1 MQKVIDQITDKFIG
15 QIGTERPFYSPQ
27 QLLKAEIPV
36 YIVERIRLL
45 LEDKVLSDLKKTD
58 SVWVDTENKL
68 FVSAQNDFENA
79 AISCSV
85 IPHQKLY
92 DILHATVS
100 DIVSVLVEPRKN
112 IAPYIFREET
122 VLSFQEVSKR
132 CARLMVYKHFGTA
145 IPLYMKKRELD
156 ELTIERC
163 QSLVSNLDAR
173 IVSDYTAENWSQK
186 LEMLFS
192 LCGGKLAPELLQ
204 RFFRDK
210 SFDNTADIFSSIDV
224 AVTQSTFIE
233 MLSTENFKM
242 ELIKE
247 QESET
252 KSVSEPVKP
261 AEVAEEAKEEIL
273 EDAEEEEE
281 NLASLFQSEAVE
293 PDINEILG
301 DIEQEETLVFD
312 SVDDSESLN
321 NIFLSEDENAEEEE
335 EEEEKEHSEPV
346 SNQKEDKQAFK
357 SNLTSILDQAKD
369 SYEGVVQGDEEF
381 ESELI
386 EEDDLIQDAFQPDEE
401 TKDPILKEHISSE
414 VEDSSEDEKEKP
426 MWAQF
431 LSEDQMEVMM
441 ASREEEEETESEPT
455 YNTLLVEDEDDEIF
469 IEEAAVEDSSASME
483 LNEYLMDS
491 EDRWVSDVFSGKQ
504 KAYDRGI
511 NELGQFDNW
520 NEASVFLQQEIFSK
534 QKVDMFSEE
543 ASEFIDT
550 LQSYFKEYKS

>member
-122 VLSFQEVSKR
+122 VLSFEEVSKR

-210 SFDNTADIFSSIDV
+210 GFDKTAEIFSSIDV

-252 KSVSEPVKP
+252 KPVSEPVKP
-261 AEVAEEAKEEIL
+261 AEEAKEEIP
-273 EDAEEEEE
+273 EEAEKEE

-321 NIFLSEDENAEEEE
+321 NIFLSEDENDDAEE
-335 EEEEKEHSEPV
+335 EHSEPV

-386 EEDDLIQDAFQPDEE
+386 EEDDLIQDAFEPDEE
-401 TKDPILKEHISSE
+401 TKDPILEEHIGSDEE
-414 VEDSSEDEKEKP
+414 VSSEDEEEKP

-441 ASREEEEETESEPT
+441 ASREEEEEPESEPT
-455 YNTLLVEDEDDEIF
+455 FNTLLVEDEDDEIF
-469 IEEAAVEDSSASME
+469 VEEVAVEDSSATME

>member
-27 QLLKAEIPV
+27 QVLKAEIPV

-45 LEDKVLSDLKKTD
+45 LEDKVLSDLKKTE
-58 SVWVDTENKL
+58 SVWVDTKNKL
-68 FVSAQNDFENA
+68 FVSAQNDFEKA

-85 IPHQKLY
+85 IPQAKLY
-92 DILHATVS
+92 DIMHATVS

-122 VLSFQEVSKR
+122 VLSFEEVSKR

-173 IVSDYTAENWSQK
+173 IVADYTAENWSQK

-210 SFDNTADIFSSIDV
+210 GFDNTAEIFSSIDV

-233 MLSTENFKM
+233 MLSTDNFKM

-247 QESET
+247 QESEV
-252 KSVSEPVKP
+252 KPVSESAKPVEAAK
-261 AEVAEEAKEEIL
+261 EVKEEIP
-273 EDAEEEEE
+273 EEAEVEEE

-301 DIEQEETLVFD
+301 DIEQEETLIFD

-321 NIFLSEDENAEEEE
+321 NIFLSEDENADEED
-335 EEEEKEHSEPV
+335 EHSEPV
-346 SNQKEDKQAFK
+346 SNQKEVKQAFK

-369 SYEGVVQGDEEF
+369 SYEGVVQEDEGF
-381 ESELI
+381 EGELI
-386 EEDDLIQDAFQPDEE
+386 EEDDLIMDASNPSEE
-401 TKDPILKEHISSE
+401 TGDPILEEHISSE
-414 VEDSSEDEKEKP
+414 EEDSSEDEEEKP
-426 MWAQF
+426 IWAQF

-441 ASREEEEETESEPT
+441 ASREEEEPESEPT
-455 YNTLLVEDEDDEIF
+455 YNTLLFEDEDDEIF
-469 IEEAAVEDSSASME
+469 VEEEVVEDSSDTIE
-483 LNEYLMDS
+483 LNEYLMGS
-491 EDRWVSDVFSGKQ
+491 EERWVNDVFAGKQ
-504 KAYDRGI
+504 KAYNRGI
-511 NELGQFDNW
+511 DELGQFDNW
-520 NEASVFLQQEIFSK
+520 NEASVFLEKEIFSK
-534 QKVDMFSEE
+534 HKVDMFSEE
-543 ASEFIDT
+543 AIEFIDT

>member
-36 YIVERIRLL
+36 YIVERIRIL

-58 SVWVDTENKL
+58 SVWVDTKNKL
-68 FVSAQNDFENA
+68 FVSAQDDFEKA

-85 IPHQKLY
+85 IPQARLY
-92 DILHATVS
+92 EILHATVS

-122 VLSFQEVSKR
+122 VLLFEEVSKR

-173 IVSDYTAENWSQK
+173 IVADYTAENWSQK

-210 SFDNTADIFSSIDV
+210 GFDNTAEIFSSIDV

-247 QESET
+247 QESEV
-252 KSVSEPVKP
+252 KSVSESAKPVE
-261 AEVAEEAKEEIL
+261 AAEEVKEEIP
-273 EDAEEEEE
+273 EDVEEKEES
-281 NLASLFQSEAVE
+281 LASLFQSEAVE

-312 SVDDSESLN
+312 SEDESESLN
-321 NIFLSEDENAEEEE
+321 NIFLSEDKNADEEDED
-335 EEEEKEHSEPV
+335 SEPV

-369 SYEGVVQGDEEF
+369 SYEGVVQEDEGF

-386 EEDDLIQDAFQPDEE
+386 EEDDLIIDASDPSEE
-401 TKDPILKEHISSE
+401 TNDPILEEHISSE
-414 VEDSSEDEKEKP
+414 EEDSSEDEEEKP

-441 ASREEEEETESEPT
+441 ASREEEEEPESEPT

-469 IEEAAVEDSSASME
+469 EEEEAVEDSSATME
-483 LNEYLMDS
+483 LNEYLMNS
-491 EDRWVSDVFSGKQ
+491 EERWVNDVFSGKQ

-511 NELGQFDNW
+511 NELNQFDNW
-520 NEASVFLQQEIFSK
+520 SDASVFLEKEIFSK
-534 QKVDMFSEE
+534 NKVDMFSEE
-543 ASEFIDT
+543 AIEFIDT

>member
-122 VLSFQEVSKR
+122 VLSFDEVSKR

-192 LCGGKLAPELLQ
+192 LCGGKLAPELL
-204 RFFRDK
+204 R
-210 SFDNTADIFSSIDV
+210 SSY
-224 AVTQSTFIE
+224 
-233 MLSTENFKM
+233 
-242 ELIKE
+242 
-247 QESET
+247 
-252 KSVSEPVKP
+252 
-261 AEVAEEAKEEIL
+261 AK
-273 EDAEEEEE
+273 
-281 NLASLFQSEAVE
+281 
-293 PDINEILG
+293 
-301 DIEQEETLVFD
+301 
-312 SVDDSESLN
+312 
-321 NIFLSEDENAEEEE
+321 
-335 EEEEKEHSEPV
+335 
-346 SNQKEDKQAFK
+346 
-357 SNLTSILDQAKD
+357 
-369 SYEGVVQGDEEF
+369 
-381 ESELI
+381 
-386 EEDDLIQDAFQPDEE
+386 
-401 TKDPILKEHISSE
+401 
-414 VEDSSEDEKEKP
+414 
-426 MWAQF
+426 
-431 LSEDQMEVMM
+431 
-441 ASREEEEETESEPT
+441 
-455 YNTLLVEDEDDEIF
+455 
-469 IEEAAVEDSSASME
+469 
-483 LNEYLMDS
+483 YLH
-491 EDRWVSDVFSGKQ
+491 
-504 KAYDRGI
+504 
-511 NELGQFDNW
+511 
-520 NEASVFLQQEIFSK
+520 
-534 QKVDMFSEE
+534 
-543 ASEFIDT
+543 
-550 LQSYFKEYKS
+550 

>member
-45 LEDKVLSDLKKTD
+45 LEDKVLSDLKRTE
-58 SVWVDTENKL
+58 SVWVDTGNKL

-122 VLSFQEVSKR
+122 VLSFEEVSKR

-210 SFDNTADIFSSIDV
+210 GFDNTAEIFSSIDV

-247 QESET
+247 QESEV
-252 KSVSEPVKP
+252 KSVSESTKP
-261 AEVAEEAKEEIL
+261 ADVAEEAKEEIP
-273 EDAEEEEE
+273 EEVEEEEE

-312 SVDDSESLN
+312 NVDDSESLN

-335 EEEEKEHSEPV
+335 EEEEDSEPI

-369 SYEGVVQGDEEF
+369 SYKGVVQDDDGF

-401 TKDPILKEHISSE
+401 TKDPILEEHIGSE
-414 VEDSSEDEKEKP
+414 DDNSSEDEEEKP

-441 ASREEEEETESEPT
+441 ASREEEEEPESEPT
-455 YNTLLVEDEDDEIF
+455 FNTLLVEDEDDEIF
-469 IEEAAVEDSSASME
+469 VEEEAVEDSSATME

-491 EDRWVSDVFSGKQ
+491 EERWVSDIFSGKQ

-543 ASEFIDT
+543 AIEFIDT

>member
-45 LEDKVLSDLKKTD
+45 LEDKVLSDLKRTE
-58 SVWVDTENKL
+58 SVWVDTGNKL

-122 VLSFQEVSKR
+122 VLSFEEVSKR

-210 SFDNTADIFSSIDV
+210 GFDKTAEIFSSIDV

-252 KSVSEPVKP
+252 KPVSEPVKP
-261 AEVAEEAKEEIL
+261 AEEAKEEIP
-273 EDAEEEEE
+273 EEAEKEE

-321 NIFLSEDENAEEEE
+321 NIFLSEDENDDAEE
-335 EEEEKEHSEPV
+335 EHSEPV

-386 EEDDLIQDAFQPDEE
+386 EEDDLIQDAFQPAEE
-401 TKDPILKEHISSE
+401 TKDPILEEHIGSE
-414 VEDSSEDEKEKP
+414 EKDSSEDEEEKP

-441 ASREEEEETESEPT
+441 ASREEEEEPESEPT
-455 YNTLLVEDEDDEIF
+455 FNTLLVEDEDDEIF
-469 IEEAAVEDSSASME
+469 VEEVAVEDSSATME

>member
-1 MQKVIDQITDKFIG
+1 MQKVIDQITDKFTG

-58 SVWVDTENKL
+58 SVWIDTENKL

-85 IPHQKLY
+85 IPHEKLY

-112 IAPYIFREET
+112 IAPYIFREES
-122 VLSFQEVSKR
+122 VLTFEEVSKR

-210 SFDNTADIFSSIDV
+210 GFDNTADIFSSIDV

-247 QESET
+247 QESEV
-252 KSVSEPVKP
+252 KSVSESTKP
-261 AEVAEEAKEEIL
+261 AEVAEEVKEEIP
-273 EDAEEEEE
+273 EEAEE

-301 DIEQEETLVFD
+301 DIEEEETLVFD
-312 SVDDSESLN
+312 NVDDSESLN
-321 NIFLSEDENAEEEE
+321 NIFLNEDENDNAEEEE
-335 EEEEKEHSEPV
+335 EHSEPV
-346 SNQKEDKQAFK
+346 INQKEDKQAFK

-369 SYEGVVQGDEEF
+369 SYEGVVQEDEGF

-386 EEDDLIQDAFQPDEE
+386 EEDDLIQDAFESDEE
-401 TKDPILKEHISSE
+401 TKDPILEEHISSE
-414 VEDSSEDEKEKP
+414 EDESSEDEEEKP

-441 ASREEEEETESEPT
+441 ASREEEEEPESEPT
-455 YNTLLVEDEDDEIF
+455 YNTLVVEDEDDEIF
-469 IEEAAVEDSSASME
+469 MEEEAVEDSSATME
-483 LNEYLMDS
+483 LNEYLMES

-520 NEASVFLQQEIFSK
+520 NEASVFLEKEIFSK

>member
-122 VLSFQEVSKR
+122 VLSFEEVSKR

-210 SFDNTADIFSSIDV
+210 GFDNTAEIFSSIDV

-252 KSVSEPVKP
+252 KPVSEPVKP
-261 AEVAEEAKEEIL
+261 AEEAKEEIP
-273 EDAEEEEE
+273 EAAEEEEE

-312 SVDDSESLN
+312 NVDDSESLN

-335 EEEEKEHSEPV
+335 EEEHSEPI
-346 SNQKEDKQAFK
+346 SNQKEENQAFK

-401 TKDPILKEHISSE
+401 TKDPILEEYIGSE
-414 VEDSSEDEKEKP
+414 EEENSEDEEEKP

-441 ASREEEEETESEPT
+441 ASREEEEEPESEPT
-455 YNTLLVEDEDDEIF
+455 FNTLLVEDEDDEIF
-469 IEEAAVEDSSASME
+469 VEEEAIEDSSATME

-491 EDRWVSDVFSGKQ
+491 EERWVSDVFSGKQ

>member
-1 MQKVIDQITDKFIG
+1 MQKVIDQITDKFTG

-112 IAPYIFREET
+112 IAPYIFREES
-122 VLSFQEVSKR
+122 VLSFEEVSKR

-192 LCGGKLAPELLQ
+192 LCEGKLAPELLQ

-210 SFDNTADIFSSIDV
+210 GFDNTAEIFCSIDV

-247 QESET
+247 QESEV
-252 KSVSEPVKP
+252 KSVSESTKP
-261 AEVAEEAKEEIL
+261 AKVAEKVKEEIP
-273 EDAEEEEE
+273 EEAEEEEE

-321 NIFLSEDENAEEEE
+321 NIFLSEDENAEE
-335 EEEEKEHSEPV
+335 KEDSEPV

-401 TKDPILKEHISSE
+401 TNDPILEEHISSE
-414 VEDSSEDEKEKP
+414 EEDSSEGEEEKP

-441 ASREEEEETESEPT
+441 ASREEEEEESEPFH
-455 YNTLLVEDEDDEIF
+455 NPLFIEDDDDEIF
-469 IEEAAVEDSSASME
+469 MEEEVVEDSSATME

-520 NEASVFLQQEIFSK
+520 NEASVFLEKEIFSK

-543 ASEFIDT
+543 AIEFIDT

>member
-122 VLSFQEVSKR
+122 VLSFEEVSKR

-210 SFDNTADIFSSIDV
+210 GFDKTAEIFSSIDV

-252 KSVSEPVKP
+252 KPVSEPVKP
-261 AEVAEEAKEEIL
+261 AEEAKEEIP
-273 EDAEEEEE
+273 EEAEKEE

-321 NIFLSEDENAEEEE
+321 NIFLSEDENDDAEE
-335 EEEEKEHSEPV
+335 EHSEPV

-386 EEDDLIQDAFQPDEE
+386 EEDDLIQDAFQPAEE
-401 TKDPILKEHISSE
+401 TKDPILEEHIGSE
-414 VEDSSEDEKEKP
+414 EKDSSEDEEEKP

-441 ASREEEEETESEPT
+441 ASREEEEEPESEPT
-455 YNTLLVEDEDDEIF
+455 FNTLLVEDEDDEIF
-469 IEEAAVEDSSASME
+469 VEEVAVEDSSATME

>member
-122 VLSFQEVSKR
+122 VLSFEEVSKR

-210 SFDNTADIFSSIDV
+210 GFDNTAEIFSSIDV

-252 KSVSEPVKP
+252 KPVSEPVKP
-261 AEVAEEAKEEIL
+261 AEEAKEEIP
-273 EDAEEEEE
+273 EAAEEEEE

-312 SVDDSESLN
+312 NVDDSESLN

-335 EEEEKEHSEPV
+335 EEEEEHSEPI
-346 SNQKEDKQAFK
+346 SNQKEENQAFK

-401 TKDPILKEHISSE
+401 TKDPILEEYIGSE
-414 VEDSSEDEKEKP
+414 EEENSEDEEEKP

-441 ASREEEEETESEPT
+441 ASREEEEEPESEPT
-455 YNTLLVEDEDDEIF
+455 FNTLLVEDEDDEIF
-469 IEEAAVEDSSASME
+469 VEEEAIEDSSATME

-491 EDRWVSDVFSGKQ
+491 EERWVSDVFSGKQ

>member
-1 MQKVIDQITDKFIG
+1 MQKVIDQITDKFTG

-45 LEDKVLSDLKKTD
+45 LEDKVLSDLKRTE
-58 SVWVDTENKL
+58 SVWVDTGNKL

-112 IAPYIFREET
+112 IASYIFREET
-122 VLSFQEVSKR
+122 VLSFEEVSKR

-186 LEMLFS
+186 LEMFFS

-210 SFDNTADIFSSIDV
+210 GFDNTADIFSSIDV

-247 QESET
+247 QESEANAVLEST
-252 KSVSEPVKP
+252 KP
-261 AEVAEEAKEEIL
+261 AEVAEEAKEEIP
-273 EDAEEEEE
+273 EEVEEAEE
-281 NLASLFQSEAVE
+281 NLASLFQSKAVE

-312 SVDDSESLN
+312 NVDDSESLN

-335 EEEEKEHSEPV
+335 EDSEPV

-386 EEDDLIQDAFQPDEE
+386 EEDDLIQDAFESDEE
-401 TKDPILKEHISSE
+401 TKDPILEEHISSE
-414 VEDSSEDEKEKP
+414 EEESSEDEEEKP

-441 ASREEEEETESEPT
+441 ASREEEEEPESEPT

-469 IEEAAVEDSSASME
+469 MEEVAVEDSSATME

>member
-1 MQKVIDQITDKFIG
+1 MQKVIDQITDKFTG
-15 QIGTERPFYSPQ
+15 QIGTERSFYSPQ

-68 FVSAQNDFENA
+68 FVSAQKDFENA

-122 VLSFQEVSKR
+122 VLSFEEVSKR

-210 SFDNTADIFSSIDV
+210 GFDNTAEIFSSIDV

-247 QESET
+247 QESEV
-252 KSVSEPVKP
+252 KSVSESTKP
-261 AEVAEEAKEEIL
+261 TEVAEEAKEEIP
-273 EDAEEEEE
+273 EEAEEEEE

-301 DIEQEETLVFD
+301 DIEQEETLVFE

-321 NIFLSEDENAEEEE
+321 NIFLSEDENDDAEVEVE
-335 EEEEKEHSEPV
+335 EHSEPV

-386 EEDDLIQDAFQPDEE
+386 EEDDLIMDAPDPAEE
-401 TKDPILKEHISSE
+401 TKDPILEEHIGSE
-414 VEDSSEDEKEKP
+414 EEDSSEDEEEKP

-441 ASREEEEETESEPT
+441 ASREEEEEPESEPT
-455 YNTLLVEDEDDEIF
+455 FNTLLVEDEDDEIF
-469 IEEAAVEDSSASME
+469 MEEEAVEDSSATME

-491 EDRWVSDVFSGKQ
+491 EDRWVNDVFSGKQ

-520 NEASVFLQQEIFSK
+520 NEASVFLEKEIFSK

>member
-27 QLLKAEIPV
+27 QLLQAEIPV

-45 LEDKVLSDLKKTD
+45 LEDKVLSDLKRTD

-85 IPHQKLY
+85 IPHEKLY

-112 IAPYIFREET
+112 IAPYIFREES
-122 VLSFQEVSKR
+122 VLTFEEVSKR

-163 QSLVSNLDAR
+163 QNLVSNLDAR

-210 SFDNTADIFSSIDV
+210 GFDNTAEIFSSIDV

-247 QESET
+247 QESEV
-252 KSVSEPVKP
+252 KSVSESAKP
-261 AEVAEEAKEEIL
+261 AEVGEEAKEEIP

-321 NIFLSEDENAEEEE
+321 NIFLSEDENDAAEEEE
-335 EEEEKEHSEPV
+335 EHSEPI

-369 SYEGVVQGDEEF
+369 SYEGVVQGDEGF

-386 EEDDLIQDAFQPDEE
+386 EEDDLIMDAPDSAEE
-401 TKDPILKEHISSE
+401 TKDPILEEHISSE
-414 VEDSSEDEKEKP
+414 EEDSSEDGEEKP

-441 ASREEEEETESEPT
+441 ASREEEEEPESEPT

-469 IEEAAVEDSSASME
+469 MEEEAVEDSSATME
-483 LNEYLMDS
+483 LNEYLMES
-491 EDRWVSDVFSGKQ
+491 EERWVSDVFSGKQ

-520 NEASVFLQQEIFSK
+520 NEASVFLEKEIFSK

>member
-122 VLSFQEVSKR
+122 VLSFDEVSKR

-210 SFDNTADIFSSIDV
+210 GFDNTAEIFSSIDV

-252 KSVSEPVKP
+252 KPVSELVKP
-261 AEVAEEAKEEIL
+261 AEVAEEAKEEIS
-273 EDAEEEEE
+273 EDAEKEE

-321 NIFLSEDENAEEEE
+321 NIFLSEDENDDAEE
-335 EEEEKEHSEPV
+335 EHSEPV

-401 TKDPILKEHISSE
+401 TKDPILEEHIGSE
-414 VEDSSEDEKEKP
+414 VEDSSEDEEEKP

-431 LSEDQMEVMM
+431 LSKDQMEVMM
-441 ASREEEEETESEPT
+441 ASREEEEEPESEST
-455 YNTLLVEDEDDEIF
+455 INTLLVEDEDDEIF
-469 IEEAAVEDSSASME
+469 VEEEAIEDSSATME

-491 EDRWVSDVFSGKQ
+491 EERWVSDVFSGKQ

>member
-122 VLSFQEVSKR
+122 VLSFEEVSKR

-210 SFDNTADIFSSIDV
+210 GFDNTAEIFSSIDV

-252 KSVSEPVKP
+252 KPVSEPVKP
-261 AEVAEEAKEEIL
+261 AEEAKEEIP
-273 EDAEEEEE
+273 EEAEKEE

-312 SVDDSESLN
+312 NVDDSESLN

-335 EEEEKEHSEPV
+335 EEEHSEPI
-346 SNQKEDKQAFK
+346 SNQKEENQAFK

-401 TKDPILKEHISSE
+401 TKDPILEEYIGSE
-414 VEDSSEDEKEKP
+414 EEENSEDEEEKP

-441 ASREEEEETESEPT
+441 ASREEEEEPESEPT
-455 YNTLLVEDEDDEIF
+455 FNTLLVEDEDDEIF
-469 IEEAAVEDSSASME
+469 VEEEAIEDSSATME

-491 EDRWVSDVFSGKQ
+491 EERWVSDVFSGKQ

-543 ASEFIDT
+543 AIEFIDT

>member
-45 LEDKVLSDLKKTD
+45 LEDKVLSDLKRTE
-58 SVWVDTENKL
+58 SVWVDTGNKL

-122 VLSFQEVSKR
+122 VLSFEEVSKR

-210 SFDNTADIFSSIDV
+210 GFDNTADIFSSIDV

-233 MLSTENFKM
+233 MLSTEDFKM

-252 KSVSEPVKP
+252 KPVSEPVKP
-261 AEVAEEAKEEIL
+261 AEEAKEEIP
-273 EDAEEEEE
+273 EEAEKEE

-321 NIFLSEDENAEEEE
+321 NIFISEDENAEEEE
-335 EEEEKEHSEPV
+335 EEEEEDSEPI
-346 SNQKEDKQAFK
+346 SNQKEENQAFK

-401 TKDPILKEHISSE
+401 TKDPILEEYIGSE
-414 VEDSSEDEKEKP
+414 EEENSEDEEEKP

-441 ASREEEEETESEPT
+441 ASREEEEEPESEPT
-455 YNTLLVEDEDDEIF
+455 FNTLLVEDEDDEIF
-469 IEEAAVEDSSASME
+469 VEEEAIEDSSATME

>member
-68 FVSAQNDFENA
+68 FVSAQKDFENA

-122 VLSFQEVSKR
+122 VLSFDEVSKR

-210 SFDNTADIFSSIDV
+210 GFDNTADIFSSIDV

-252 KSVSEPVKP
+252 KPVSESAKP
-261 AEVAEEAKEEIL
+261 AEVAEKAKEEIP
-273 EDAEEEEE
+273 EDAEKEEEEEE

-321 NIFLSEDENAEEEE
+321 NIFLSEDENDDLEEEP
-335 EEEEKEHSEPV
+335 SEPV
-346 SNQKEDKQAFK
+346 INQKEENQAFK

-369 SYEGVVQGDEEF
+369 SYKGVVQDDEGF

-386 EEDDLIQDAFQPDEE
+386 EEDDLIMDAPRSAEE
-401 TKDPILKEHISSE
+401 TKDPILEEHISSE
-414 VEDSSEDEKEKP
+414 EEDSSEDEEEKP

-441 ASREEEEETESEPT
+441 ASREEEEEPESEPLH
-455 YNTLLVEDEDDEIF
+455 NPLFIEDEDDEIF
-469 IEEAAVEDSSASME
+469 MDEEAVEDSSATME
-483 LNEYLMDS
+483 LNEYLMES
-491 EDRWVSDVFSGKQ
+491 EERWVSDVFSGKQ
-504 KAYDRGI
+504 KVYDRGI

-520 NEASVFLQQEIFSK
+520 NEASVFLEKEIFSK

-543 ASEFIDT
+543 AIEFIDT

>member
-122 VLSFQEVSKR
+122 VLSFDEVSKR

-210 SFDNTADIFSSIDV
+210 GFDNTAEIFSSIDV

-252 KSVSEPVKP
+252 KPVSELVKP
-261 AEVAEEAKEEIL
+261 AEVAEEAKEEIP
-273 EDAEEEEE
+273 EDAEKEE

-321 NIFLSEDENAEEEE
+321 NIFLSEDENDDAEE
-335 EEEEKEHSEPV
+335 EHSEPV

-369 SYEGVVQGDEEF
+369 SYKGVVQDDDGF

-401 TKDPILKEHISSE
+401 TKDPILEEHIGSE
-414 VEDSSEDEKEKP
+414 DDNSSEDEEEKP

-441 ASREEEEETESEPT
+441 ASREEEEEPESEPT
-455 YNTLLVEDEDDEIF
+455 FNTLLVEDEDDEIF
-469 IEEAAVEDSSASME
+469 VEEEAVEDSSATME

>member
-68 FVSAQNDFENA
+68 FVSAQNDFENV

-122 VLSFQEVSKR
+122 VLSFEEVSKR

-210 SFDNTADIFSSIDV
+210 GFDNTADIFSSIDV

-252 KSVSEPVKP
+252 KPVSESAKP
-261 AEVAEEAKEEIL
+261 AEVAEEAKEKIP
-273 EDAEEEEE
+273 EDTEEEEE

-321 NIFLSEDENAEEEE
+321 NIFLSEDENDDAEE
-335 EEEEKEHSEPV
+335 EHSEPV
-346 SNQKEDKQAFK
+346 INQKEENQAFK

-386 EEDDLIQDAFQPDEE
+386 EEDDLIQDAFESDEE
-401 TKDPILKEHISSE
+401 TKDPILEEHIGSDE
-414 VEDSSEDEKEKP
+414 EDSSEDEEEKP

-441 ASREEEEETESEPT
+441 ASREEEEEPESEPT

-469 IEEAAVEDSSASME
+469 MEEVAVEDSSATME

>member
-1 MQKVIDQITDKFIG
+1 MQKVIDQITDKFTG

-27 QLLKAEIPV
+27 QLLQAEIPV

-45 LEDKVLSDLKKTD
+45 LEDKVLSDLKRTD

-85 IPHQKLY
+85 IPHEKLY

-112 IAPYIFREET
+112 IAPYIFREES
-122 VLSFQEVSKR
+122 VLSFEEVSKR

-163 QSLVSNLDAR
+163 QNLVSNLDAR

-210 SFDNTADIFSSIDV
+210 GFDNTAEIFSSIDV

-252 KSVSEPVKP
+252 KSVSESTKP
-261 AEVAEEAKEEIL
+261 AEVAEEVKEEIP
-273 EDAEEEEE
+273 EEAEEAEE

-312 SVDDSESLN
+312 NVDDSESLN
-321 NIFLSEDENAEEEE
+321 NIFLSEDENDDAEEEE
-335 EEEEKEHSEPV
+335 EEEHSEPII
-346 SNQKEDKQAFK
+346 NQKEDKQAFK

-369 SYEGVVQGDEEF
+369 SYEGVVQEDEGF

-386 EEDDLIQDAFQPDEE
+386 EEDDLIQDAFESDEE
-401 TKDPILKEHISSE
+401 TKDPILEEHISSE
-414 VEDSSEDEKEKP
+414 EEESSEDEEEKP

-455 YNTLLVEDEDDEIF
+455 YNTLVVEDEDDEIF
-469 IEEAAVEDSSASME
+469 MEEEAVEDSSATME

-491 EDRWVSDVFSGKQ
+491 EERWVSDVFSGKQ

-520 NEASVFLQQEIFSK
+520 NEASVFLEKEIFSK

-543 ASEFIDT
+543 AGEFIDT

>member
-122 VLSFQEVSKR
+122 VLSFDEVSKR

-210 SFDNTADIFSSIDV
+210 GFDNTAEIFSSIDV

-252 KSVSEPVKP
+252 KPVSEPVKP
-261 AEVAEEAKEEIL
+261 AEVAEEAKEEIP
-273 EDAEEEEE
+273 EDAEKEE
-281 NLASLFQSEAVE
+281 NLAILFQAEARE
-293 PDINEILG
+293 PHINEILG

-321 NIFLSEDENAEEEE
+321 NIFLSEDENDDAEE
-335 EEEEKEHSEPV
+335 EHSEPV

-401 TKDPILKEHISSE
+401 TKDPILEEHIGSE
-414 VEDSSEDEKEKP
+414 DDDRSEDEEEKP

-441 ASREEEEETESEPT
+441 ASREKEEEPESEPT
-455 YNTLLVEDEDDEIF
+455 FNTLLVEDEDDEIF
-469 IEEAAVEDSSASME
+469 VEEEAVEDSSATME

>member
-1 MQKVIDQITDKFIG
+1 MQKVIDQITDKFTG

-45 LEDKVLSDLKKTD
+45 LEDKVLSELKKTD

-68 FVSAQNDFENA
+68 FVSAQKDFENA

-85 IPHQKLY
+85 IPHEKLY

-112 IAPYIFREET
+112 IAPYIFREES
-122 VLSFQEVSKR
+122 VLTFEEVSKR

-210 SFDNTADIFSSIDV
+210 GFDNTADIFSSIDV

-247 QESET
+247 QESEV
-252 KSVSEPVKP
+252 KSVSESTKP
-261 AEVAEEAKEEIL
+261 AEVAEEVKEEIP
-273 EDAEEEEE
+273 EEAEE

-301 DIEQEETLVFD
+301 DIEEEETLVFD
-312 SVDDSESLN
+312 NVDDSESLN
-321 NIFLSEDENAEEEE
+321 NIFLNEDENDDAEEEE
-335 EEEEKEHSEPV
+335 EHYEPV

-369 SYEGVVQGDEEF
+369 SYEGVVQEDEGF

-386 EEDDLIQDAFQPDEE
+386 EEDDLIMDAPDPAEE
-401 TKDPILKEHISSE
+401 TKDPILEEHISSE
-414 VEDSSEDEKEKP
+414 EEESSEDEEEKP

-455 YNTLLVEDEDDEIF
+455 YNTLVVEDEDDEIF
-469 IEEAAVEDSSASME
+469 MEEEAVEDSSATME

-491 EDRWVSDVFSGKQ
+491 EERWVSDVFSGKQ

-520 NEASVFLQQEIFSK
+520 NEASVFLEKEIFSK

-543 ASEFIDT
+543 AGEFIDT

>member
-122 VLSFQEVSKR
+122 VLSFEEVSKR

-210 SFDNTADIFSSIDV
+210 GFDNTAEIFSSIDV

-247 QESET
+247 QESEV

-261 AEVAEEAKEEIL
+261 AEVAEEAKEEIP

-321 NIFLSEDENAEEEE
+321 NIFLSEDENDDAEE
-335 EEEEKEHSEPV
+335 EHSEPV

-369 SYEGVVQGDEEF
+369 SYKGVVQDDDGF

-401 TKDPILKEHISSE
+401 TKDPILEEHIGSE
-414 VEDSSEDEKEKP
+414 EEDSSEDEEEKP

-441 ASREEEEETESEPT
+441 ASREEEEEPESEPT
-455 YNTLLVEDEDDEIF
+455 FNTLLVEDEDDEIF
-469 IEEAAVEDSSASME
+469 VEEEAIEDSSATME

-491 EDRWVSDVFSGKQ
+491 EERWVSDVFSGKQ

-543 ASEFIDT
+543 AIEFIDT

>member
-112 IAPYIFREET
+112 IASYIFREET
-122 VLSFQEVSKR
+122 VLSFEEVSKR

-210 SFDNTADIFSSIDV
+210 GFDKTAEIFSSIDV

-252 KSVSEPVKP
+252 KPVSEPVKP
-261 AEVAEEAKEEIL
+261 AEEAKEEIP
-273 EDAEEEEE
+273 EEAEKEE

-321 NIFLSEDENAEEEE
+321 NIFLSEDENDDAEE
-335 EEEEKEHSEPV
+335 EHSEPV

-386 EEDDLIQDAFQPDEE
+386 EEDDLIQDAFQPAEE
-401 TKDPILKEHISSE
+401 TKDPILEEHIGSE
-414 VEDSSEDEKEKP
+414 EKDSSEDEEEKP

-441 ASREEEEETESEPT
+441 ASREEEEEPESEPT
-455 YNTLLVEDEDDEIF
+455 FNTLLVEDEDDEIF
-469 IEEAAVEDSSASME
+469 VEEVAVEDSSATME

>member
-1 MQKVIDQITDKFIG
+1 MQKVIDQITDKFTG

-27 QLLKAEIPV
+27 QLLQAEIPV

-45 LEDKVLSDLKKTD
+45 LEDKVLSDLKRTD

-85 IPHQKLY
+85 IPHEKLY

-112 IAPYIFREET
+112 IAPYIFREES
-122 VLSFQEVSKR
+122 VLTFEEVSKR

-163 QSLVSNLDAR
+163 QNLVSNLDAR

-210 SFDNTADIFSSIDV
+210 GFDNTAEIFSSIDV

-247 QESET
+247 QESEV
-252 KSVSEPVKP
+252 KSVSESAKP
-261 AEVAEEAKEEIL
+261 AEVGEEAKEEIP

-321 NIFLSEDENAEEEE
+321 NIFLSEDEHDAAEEEE
-335 EEEEKEHSEPV
+335 EHSEPI

-369 SYEGVVQGDEEF
+369 SYEGVVQGDEGF

-386 EEDDLIQDAFQPDEE
+386 EEDDLIMDAPDSAEE
-401 TKDPILKEHISSE
+401 TKDPILEEHISSE
-414 VEDSSEDEKEKP
+414 EEDSSEDGEEKP

-441 ASREEEEETESEPT
+441 ASREEEEEEPESEPT

-469 IEEAAVEDSSASME
+469 MEEEAVEDSSATME
-483 LNEYLMDS
+483 LNEYLMES
-491 EDRWVSDVFSGKQ
+491 EERWVSDVFSGKQ

-520 NEASVFLQQEIFSK
+520 NEASVFLEKEIFSK

>member
-112 IAPYIFREET
+112 IAPYIFRKET

-132 CARLMVYKHFGTA
+132 CSRLMVYKHFGTA

-210 SFDNTADIFSSIDV
+210 GFDNTAEIFSSIDV

-252 KSVSEPVKP
+252 KPVSEPVKP
-261 AEVAEEAKEEIL
+261 AEVTEEAKEEIP
-273 EDAEEEEE
+273 EEAEEEEE

-335 EEEEKEHSEPV
+335 EEEHSEPV

-401 TKDPILKEHISSE
+401 TKDPILEEHISSE
-414 VEDSSEDEKEKP
+414 EEDNSEDEDEKP

-431 LSEDQMEVMM
+431 LSEEQMEVMM
-441 ASREEEEETESEPT
+441 ASREEEEEPESEPT
-455 YNTLLVEDEDDEIF
+455 YNTLIVEDEDDEIF
-469 IEEAAVEDSSASME
+469 MEEVAVEDSSATME

>member
-85 IPHQKLY
+85 IPNQKLY

-122 VLSFQEVSKR
+122 VLSFEEVSKR

-210 SFDNTADIFSSIDV
+210 GFDNTAEIFSSIDV

-247 QESET
+247 QESEV
-252 KSVSEPVKP
+252 KSVSESAKP
-261 AEVAEEAKEEIL
+261 AEVAEEAKEEIP
-273 EDAEEEEE
+273 EAAEEEEE

-312 SVDDSESLN
+312 NVDDSESLN
-321 NIFLSEDENAEEEE
+321 NIFLSEDENDDAEEED
-335 EEEEKEHSEPV
+335 SEPV
-346 SNQKEDKQAFK
+346 SNQKEENQAFK

-369 SYEGVVQGDEEF
+369 SYDGVVQGDEEF

-386 EEDDLIQDAFQPDEE
+386 EEEDLIQDAFESDEE
-401 TKDPILKEHISSE
+401 TKDSILEEHIGSE
-414 VEDSSEDEKEKP
+414 EEDSSEDEEEKP

-441 ASREEEEETESEPT
+441 ASREEEEKPESEPT
-455 YNTLLVEDEDDEIF
+455 FNTLLVEDEDDEIF
-469 IEEAAVEDSSASME
+469 VEEEAIEDSSATME

-520 NEASVFLQQEIFSK
+520 NEASVFLEKEIFSK

>member
-1 MQKVIDQITDKFIG
+1 MQKVIDQITDKFTG

-45 LEDKVLSDLKKTD
+45 LEDKVLSDLKRTE
-58 SVWVDTENKL
+58 SVWVDTGNKL

-112 IAPYIFREET
+112 IASYIFREET
-122 VLSFQEVSKR
+122 VLSFEEVSKR

-210 SFDNTADIFSSIDV
+210 GFDKTAEIFSSIDV

-252 KSVSEPVKP
+252 KPVSEPVKP
-261 AEVAEEAKEEIL
+261 AEEAKEEIP
-273 EDAEEEEE
+273 EEAEKEE

-321 NIFLSEDENAEEEE
+321 NIFLSEDENDDAEE
-335 EEEEKEHSEPV
+335 EHSEPV

-386 EEDDLIQDAFQPDEE
+386 EEDDLIQDAFQPAEE
-401 TKDPILKEHISSE
+401 TKDPILEEHIGSE
-414 VEDSSEDEKEKP
+414 EKDSSEDEEEKP

-441 ASREEEEETESEPT
+441 ASREEEEEPESEPT

-469 IEEAAVEDSSASME
+469 MEEVAVEDSSATME

>member
-45 LEDKVLSDLKKTD
+45 LEDKVLSDLKKTE
-58 SVWVDTENKL
+58 SVWVDTKNKL
-68 FVSAQNDFENA
+68 FVSAQNDFEKA

-85 IPHQKLY
+85 IPQAKLY
-92 DILHATVS
+92 DIMHATVS

-122 VLSFQEVSKR
+122 VLSFEEVSKR

-145 IPLYMKKRELD
+145 IPLYMKKRELY

-173 IVSDYTAENWSQK
+173 IVADYTAENWSQK

-210 SFDNTADIFSSIDV
+210 GFDNTAEIFSSIDV

-233 MLSTENFKM
+233 MLSTDNFKM

-247 QESET
+247 QESEV
-252 KSVSEPVKP
+252 KPVSESAKP
-261 AEVAEEAKEEIL
+261 AEVTEEVKEEIP
-273 EDAEEEEE
+273 EDVEEEEE

-301 DIEQEETLVFD
+301 DIEQEETLIFD

-321 NIFLSEDENAEEEE
+321 NIFLSEDENADEED
-335 EEEEKEHSEPV
+335 EHSEPV

-369 SYEGVVQGDEEF
+369 SYEGVVQEDEGF

-386 EEDDLIQDAFQPDEE
+386 EEDDLIQDEFESDKE
-401 TKDPILKEHISSE
+401 TNDPILEEHISSE
-414 VEDSSEDEKEKP
+414 EKDSSEDEEEKP

-441 ASREEEEETESEPT
+441 ASREEEPESEPT

-469 IEEAAVEDSSASME
+469 VEEEAVEDSSATME
-483 LNEYLMDS
+483 LNEYLMGS
-491 EDRWVSDVFSGKQ
+491 EERWVNDVFSGKQ

-520 NEASVFLQQEIFSK
+520 NEASVFLEKEIFSK

-543 ASEFIDT
+543 AIEFIDT

>member
-1 MQKVIDQITDKFIG
+1 MQKVIDQITDKFTR

-68 FVSAQNDFENA
+68 FVSAQKDFKNA

-122 VLSFQEVSKR
+122 VLSFEEVSKR

-173 IVSDYTAENWSQK
+173 IVYDYTAENWSQK

-210 SFDNTADIFSSIDV
+210 GFDNTADIFSSIDV

-247 QESET
+247 QESEV
-252 KSVSEPVKP
+252 KSVSESTKP
-261 AEVAEEAKEEIL
+261 AEVAEEAKEEIP
-273 EDAEEEEE
+273 EEVEEEEE

-312 SVDDSESLN
+312 NVDDSESLN

-335 EEEEKEHSEPV
+335 EEEEDSEPV

-381 ESELI
+381 EGELI
-386 EEDDLIQDAFQPDEE
+386 EEDDLIQDVFQSDEE
-401 TKDPILKEHISSE
+401 TKDPILEEHIGSE
-414 VEDSSEDEKEKP
+414 EEESSEDEEEKP

-441 ASREEEEETESEPT
+441 ASREEKEEPESEPT
-455 YNTLLVEDEDDEIF
+455 FNTLLVEDEDDEIF
-469 IEEAAVEDSSASME
+469 MEEEAVEDSSATME

-491 EDRWVSDVFSGKQ
+491 EDRWVNDVFSGKQ

-520 NEASVFLQQEIFSK
+520 NEASVFLEKEIFSK

-543 ASEFIDT
+543 ASEFIDM

>member
-122 VLSFQEVSKR
+122 VLSFEEVSKR

-210 SFDNTADIFSSIDV
+210 GFDNTAEIFSSIDV

-252 KSVSEPVKP
+252 KPVSEPVKP
-261 AEVAEEAKEEIL
+261 AEEAKEEIP
-273 EDAEEEEE
+273 EEAEKEE

-312 SVDDSESLN
+312 NVDDSESLN

-335 EEEEKEHSEPV
+335 EEEEEHSEPI
-346 SNQKEDKQAFK
+346 SNQKEENQAFK

-401 TKDPILKEHISSE
+401 TKDPILEEYIGSE
-414 VEDSSEDEKEKP
+414 EEENSEDEEEKP

-441 ASREEEEETESEPT
+441 ASREEEEEPESEPT
-455 YNTLLVEDEDDEIF
+455 FNTLLVEDEDDEIF
-469 IEEAAVEDSSASME
+469 VEEEAIEDSSATME

-491 EDRWVSDVFSGKQ
+491 EERWVSDVFSGKQ

-543 ASEFIDT
+543 AIEFIDT

>member
-1 MQKVIDQITDKFIG
+1 MQKVIDQITNKFIG

-27 QLLKAEIPV
+27 QLLQAEIPV

-45 LEDKVLSDLKKTD
+45 LEDKVLSDLHEVD
-58 SVWVDTENKL
+58 SVWVDTDNEL
-68 FVSAQNDFENA
+68 LISAQNDFEKA
-79 AISCSV
+79 VISCSV
-85 IPHQKLY
+85 IPKEKIQE
-92 DILHATVS
+92 ILQSTVQ
-100 DIVSVLVEPRKN
+100 DIVSVLVEPRTYM
-112 IAPYIFREET
+112 AQYIFRDDK
-122 VLSFQEVSKR
+122 VLTFEEVSKR
-132 CARLMVYKHFGTA
+132 CSRLTVYKHFGTA
-145 IPLYMKKRELD
+145 IPLYMKKRDLD

-173 IVSDYTAENWSQK
+173 IVSNYTAENWSQK

-192 LCGGKLAPELLQ
+192 LCDGKLEPELLQ

-210 SFDNTADIFSSIDV
+210 GFENTASIFSSIDV

-233 MLSTENFKM
+233 MLTSENFKM

-247 QESET
+247 QEQET
-252 KSVSEPVKP
+252 EVNSVPEPEKVSEPIP
-261 AEVAEEAKEEIL
+261 
-273 EDAEEEEE
+273 EEEELSE
-281 NLASLFQSEAVE
+281 EEIEENNLASIFQSEAVE

-312 SVDDSESLN
+312 NVDDSESLN
-321 NIFLSEDENAEEEE
+321 NIFYIEDEAETEEDEVQVEVVKDEKQTKE
-335 EEEEKEHSEPV
+335 ELR
-346 SNQKEDKQAFK
+346 

-369 SYEGVVQGDEEF
+369 SYEGTVQTDEEVDN
-381 ESELI
+381 ELI
-386 EEDDLIQDAFQPDEE
+386 DEDELIQDVEEPDIIAEE
-401 TKDPILKEHISSE
+401 DPILEEHISSE
-414 VEDSSEDEKEKP
+414 EEDNSEDEEEKP

-431 LSEDQMEVMM
+431 LSEEQMEVMM
-441 ASREEEEETESEPT
+441 ASREEEEEPESEPT

-469 IEEAAVEDSSASME
+469 MEEEAVEDSSATME
-483 LNEYLMDS
+483 LNEYLIQS
-491 EDRWVSDVFSGKQ
+491 EDRWVNDVFSGKQ

-543 ASEFIDT
+543 AIEFIDT

>member
-1 MQKVIDQITDKFIG
+1 MQKVIDQITDKFTG

-112 IAPYIFREET
+112 IAPYIFREES
-122 VLSFQEVSKR
+122 VLSFEEVSKR

-210 SFDNTADIFSSIDV
+210 GFDNTAEIFSSIDV

-247 QESET
+247 QESEV
-252 KSVSEPVKP
+252 KSVSESTKP
-261 AEVAEEAKEEIL
+261 AEVAEEVKEEIP
-273 EDAEEEEE
+273 EEAEEEEE

-321 NIFLSEDENAEEEE
+321 NIFLSEDENAEE
-335 EEEEKEHSEPV
+335 KEDSEPV

-369 SYEGVVQGDEEF
+369 SYKGVVQGDEEF

-386 EEDDLIQDAFQPDEE
+386 EEDDLIQDAFEPDEE
-401 TKDPILKEHISSE
+401 TKDPILEEHIGSDEE
-414 VEDSSEDEKEKP
+414 VSSEDEEEKP

-441 ASREEEEETESEPT
+441 ASREEEEEPESEPT
-455 YNTLLVEDEDDEIF
+455 FNTLLVEDEDDEIF
-469 IEEAAVEDSSASME
+469 VEEEAIEDSSATME

>member
-100 DIVSVLVEPRKN
+100 DIVSILVEPRKN

-122 VLSFQEVSKR
+122 VLSFEEVSKR

-210 SFDNTADIFSSIDV
+210 GFDNTAEIFSSIDV

-252 KSVSEPVKP
+252 KPVSEPVKP
-261 AEVAEEAKEEIL
+261 AEEAKEEIP
-273 EDAEEEEE
+273 EEAEKEE

-312 SVDDSESLN
+312 NVDDSESLN

-335 EEEEKEHSEPV
+335 EEEHSEPI
-346 SNQKEDKQAFK
+346 SNQKEENQAFK

-401 TKDPILKEHISSE
+401 TKDPILEEYIGSE
-414 VEDSSEDEKEKP
+414 EEENSEDEEEKP

-441 ASREEEEETESEPT
+441 ASREEEEEPESEPT
-455 YNTLLVEDEDDEIF
+455 FNTLLVEDEDDEIF
-469 IEEAAVEDSSASME
+469 VEEEAIEDSSATME

-491 EDRWVSDVFSGKQ
+491 EERWVSDVFSGKQ

-543 ASEFIDT
+543 AIEFIDT

>member
-68 FVSAQNDFENA
+68 FISAQYDFEKA

-85 IPHQKLY
+85 IPQAKLY
-92 DILHATVS
+92 DIMHATVS

-122 VLSFQEVSKR
+122 VLSFEEVSKR

-173 IVSDYTAENWSQK
+173 IVADYTAENWSQK
-186 LEMLFS
+186 LEMFFS

-210 SFDNTADIFSSIDV
+210 GFDNTAEIFSSIDV

-233 MLSTENFKM
+233 MLSTDNFKM

-247 QESET
+247 QESEV
-252 KSVSEPVKP
+252 KSVSESAKPVE
-261 AEVAEEAKEEIL
+261 AAEEIKEEIP
-273 EDAEEEEE
+273 EDVEEEGE

-321 NIFLSEDENAEEEE
+321 NIFLSEDENADEED
-335 EEEEKEHSEPV
+335 EHSEPV

-369 SYEGVVQGDEEF
+369 SYEGVVQEDEGF

-386 EEDDLIQDAFQPDEE
+386 EEDDLIMDAPDPSEE
-401 TKDPILKEHISSE
+401 TQDPILEEHISSE
-414 VEDSSEDEKEKP
+414 EEDSSEDEEEKP

-441 ASREEEEETESEPT
+441 ASREEEEPESEPT

-469 IEEAAVEDSSASME
+469 VEEEVVEDSSDTIE
-483 LNEYLMDS
+483 LNEYLMGS
-491 EDRWVSDVFSGKQ
+491 EERWVNDVFSGKQ
-504 KAYDRGI
+504 KAYDCGI

-520 NEASVFLQQEIFSK
+520 NEASVFLEKEIFSK

-543 ASEFIDT
+543 AIEFIDT

>member
-1 MQKVIDQITDKFIG
+1 MQKVIDQITDKFTG

-68 FVSAQNDFENA
+68 FVSTQNDFENA

-92 DILHATVS
+92 GILHATVS

-112 IAPYIFREET
+112 IAPYIFREES
-122 VLSFQEVSKR
+122 VLSFEEVSKR

-210 SFDNTADIFSSIDV
+210 GFNNTAEIFSSIDV

-252 KSVSEPVKP
+252 KPVSESAKP
-261 AEVAEEAKEEIL
+261 AEVVEELKEEIP
-273 EDAEEEEE
+273 EEEEE

-321 NIFLSEDENAEEEE
+321 NIFLSEDENDDAEE
-335 EEEEKEHSEPV
+335 EHSEPI

-369 SYEGVVQGDEEF
+369 SYEGVVQGDEGF

-386 EEDDLIQDAFQPDEE
+386 EEDDLIQDAFESDEE
-401 TKDPILKEHISSE
+401 TKDPILEEHISSE
-414 VEDSSEDEKEKP
+414 DDNSSEGEEEKP

-441 ASREEEEETESEPT
+441 ASREEEEEPESEPLH
-455 YNTLLVEDEDDEIF
+455 NPLFIEDEDDEIF
-469 IEEAAVEDSSASME
+469 MEEEAVEDSSATME

-520 NEASVFLQQEIFSK
+520 NEASVFLEKEIFSK

-543 ASEFIDT
+543 ASKFIDT